1 MHVEPRLSDL
11 ELRTLIRAERNAKM
25 ATRLRAVAM
34 AVRGRT
40 AGAIA
45 AELHVSRRSVQEW
58 IKRFNRDG
66 CDGLRHRSGAGRPR
80 LLTPEQEARVAELI
94 EAGPDDPGLSAWRG
108 PTLVEK
114 IEQAFGVSMSLSGA
128 YKTLHRLGFEPL
140 RPRPRHRK
148 NDPGAMAAWEERAP
162 FLSAKSARPTP
173 ARTSRSGSRTRR
185 GSASR
190 AR

>member
-1 MHVEPRLSDL
+1 MHVESSVSDA
-11 ELRTLIRAERNAKM
+11 ELRALIRIEKNAKV

-34 AVRGRT
+34 ARRGRT

-45 AELHVSRRSVQEW
+45 AELDVSPRSVQAW
-58 IKRFNRDG
+58 IRRFNEG
-66 CDGLRHRSGAGRPR
+66 GPDGLRHRPKPGRPK
-80 LLTPEQEARVAELI
+80 LLSPEQESSLAAMI
-94 EAGPDDPGLSAWRG
+94 EAGPDDPGRSAWRG
-108 PTLVEK
+108 PVLVEK
-114 IEQAFGVSMSLSGA
+114 IEQAFGVTMSLSGA

-148 NDPGAMAAWEERAP
+148 SDPEAMAAWEEHAP
-162 FLSAKSARPTP
+162 FLSASSARPT
-173 ARTSRSGSRTRR
+173 RTSRSRSGSRTRR